1 MPGNPQHAPRAPSKE
16 NLHWRQVGASR
27 RQGEDGPGLVG
38 RDAPGQRSGHGVGSV
53 MDQMQKDQ
61 QRNANQ
67 SEGEADVPTPSRD
80 STA

>member
-16 NLHWRQVGASR
+16 NLHW

-38 RDAPGQRSGHGVGSV
+38 RDAPGQRSGHGLGSV

-67 SEGEADVPTPSRD
+67 SEGEADLSTPSRD